1 MVVGYEDPDPSGA
14 SGHTTFLTHAST
26 RRHPIGS
33 PSIDAEV
40 PPHDPPVGPL
50 WRASTSEKVLDAML
64 HLPDEHLM
72 RLSKAGDVRA
82 FDTLVARHHAAV
94 TSVAR
99 RACGPDL
106 ADDVAQA
113 AFLSLWQHRGKYF
126 PERGSVRH
134 WLLAIVRNRGIDLM
148 RSRAS
153 RRRHT
158 VSADPH
164 GWMIAVADEALVA
177 EPPHVQLL
185 REEGDASVERMLAIL
200 PPAQRTVIELAYI
213 EGLSQQQIATKL
225 AIPLGTVKGRL
236 RLGLEKLRAAY
247 EPELELLAAA

>member
-1 MVVGYEDPDPSGA
+1 
-14 SGHTTFLTHAST
+14 
-26 RRHPIGS
+26 
-33 PSIDAEV
+33 
-40 PPHDPPVGPL
+40 
-50 WRASTSEKVLDAML
+50 ML
-64 HLPDEHLM
+64 HVPDEHLM
-72 RLSKAGDVRA
+72 RLSKAGDVHA

-94 TSVAR
+94 TSHAR

-158 VSADPH
+158 VTADPH
-164 GWMIAVADEALVA
+164 GWMLAAADEAMIA
-177 EPPHVQLL
+177 EPPHAEVVRAESEANVHRLL
-185 REEGDASVERMLAIL
+185 TAL
-200 PPAQRTVIELAYI
+200 PPAQRTVIELAFI
-213 EGLSQQQIATKL
+213 DGLSQRQIASSL

-236 RLGLEKLRAAY
+236 RLGLEKLRT
-247 EPELELLAAA
+247 AAA